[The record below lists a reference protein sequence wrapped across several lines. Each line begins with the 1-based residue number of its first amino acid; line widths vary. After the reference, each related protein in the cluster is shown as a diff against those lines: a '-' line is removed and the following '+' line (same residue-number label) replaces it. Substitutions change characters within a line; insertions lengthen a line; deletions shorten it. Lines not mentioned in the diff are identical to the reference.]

1 MICNVKVYPRAKRN
15 CMSVGADIRIW
26 MTAKPVDGAAN
37 DAAIKRL
44 AEYFNV
50 PKSKIKIIR
59 GDKSR
64 IKTVEIDLD

>member
-1 MICNVKVYPRAKRN
+1 
-15 CMSVGADIRIW
+15 MSVGADIRIW

-50 PKSKIKIIR
+50 PKSKIKIIC
-59 GDKSR
+59 GEKSR